1 MGAYVVRRLLLLIPT
16 LFAIMLVNFAV
27 VQIVPGGPIERVLA
41 QLDKSAGLRHR
52 AHVRRRRRDARHA
65 GAVGQRGREPA
76 RATAARRASIPSS
89 SAVSRSSSV
98 SISRSG
104 SASC

>member
-41 QLDKSAGLRHR
+41 QLDK
-52 AHVRRRRRDARHA
+52 
-65 GAVGQRGREPA
+65 
-76 RATAARRASIPSS
+76 T
-89 SAVSRSSSV
+89 AVSASARMSGAGGETLGTQAP
-98 SISRSG
+98 SG
-104 SASC
+104 SAGASTSRYRGAQGLDPDFIR